1 MKPTSILAIPF
12 IAAMSLGANAQ
23 NTVKLDD
30 ITMNVIDSA
39 NIDLDGD
46 GKQGELHEIV
56 VSYMLEN
63 GGITQQEFDQAAA
76 EHKANYADIKALKEG
91 GDKKALLSKLTEG
104 RTSNEKLKGYIP
116 ESDDLAVLIESAKQQ
131 WDGNAQNLV
140 VAYMLENGDL
150 TETDI
155 NVAKEELKDNYNEI
169 KELKQSGNEEAV
181 AAQLAELREA
191 SLSTVEDI
199 KTYIDSH
206 EDLAL
211 AVQEQRDAAKD
222 RLQSRDRSRR

>member
-1 MKPTSILAIPF
+1 
-12 IAAMSLGANAQ
+12 
-23 NTVKLDD
+23 
-30 ITMNVIDSA
+30 
-39 NIDLDGD
+39 
-46 GKQGELHEIV
+46 
-56 VSYMLEN
+56 
-63 GGITQQEFDQAAA
+63 
-76 EHKANYADIKALKEG
+76 
-91 GDKKALLSKLTEG
+91 
-104 RTSNEKLKGYIP
+104 
-116 ESDDLAVLIESAKQQ
+116 
-131 WDGNAQNLV
+131 
-140 VAYMLENGDL
+140 MLENGDL